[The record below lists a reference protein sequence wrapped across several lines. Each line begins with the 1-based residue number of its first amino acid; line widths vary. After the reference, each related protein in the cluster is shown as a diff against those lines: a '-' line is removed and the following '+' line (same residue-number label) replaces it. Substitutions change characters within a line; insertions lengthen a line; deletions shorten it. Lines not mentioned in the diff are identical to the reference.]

1 MSFFNQKEEVIDIQ
15 LTQFGKNSLS
25 RGVFKP
31 VFYRFFDDDILYNLE
46 KGNSKEHQNDTE
58 NRILKET
65 PRLKTPHLTTGV
77 ETNYFLD
84 DQRILSGTFKRFEP
98 IERNYNPKIQE
109 SILIYPLGN
118 KETGTQNAPIFSVLS
133 KKIPFSQEVQYT
145 TGSGITNKIPI
156 LHLSASVK
164 ITRDKMADQQ
174 YSRLLREQHVDLTS
188 QEVVFKD
195 GTRLL
200 RNEKNLL
207 IDIEEVNSFYG
218 LENFEIQLFEI
229 LDSGDSETLI
239 EIREFEKINQL
250 FKIKTDEDTGTE
262 EDLSLKNTN
271 YSRRDD

>member
-46 KGNSKEHQNDTE
+46 KANGKEHQNDTE

-98 IERNYNPKIQE
+98 IERNYNPEIQE

-118 KETGTQNAPIFSVLS
+118 QETGTQNAPVFSVLS

-188 QEVVFKD
+188 EEVVFKD

-229 LDSGDSETLI
+229 LDSGTGETLL
-239 EIREFEKINQL
+239 EIRDFEKINQL
-250 FKIKTDEDTGTE
+250 FKIKTDEDTGAE